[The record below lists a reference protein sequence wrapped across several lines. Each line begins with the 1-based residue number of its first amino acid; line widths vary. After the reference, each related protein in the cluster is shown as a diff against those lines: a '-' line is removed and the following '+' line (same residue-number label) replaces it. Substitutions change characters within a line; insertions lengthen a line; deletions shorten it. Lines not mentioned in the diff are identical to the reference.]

1 MRLIRLTTRSD
12 EPVHLDAAHITSIG
26 PGAVPEVAAFVS
38 REDGRVLGV
47 KEAPERV
54 RALLDP
60 LDRGGHAA
68 GVAVR

>member
-12 EPVHLDAAHITSIG
+12 EPVHLDAAHITSIW
-26 PGAVPEVAAFVS
+26 PSAVPGVAAFVS

-54 RALLDP
+54 RALLGP
-60 LDRGGHAA
+60 PDRGGHAA